1 MAGEGV
7 ATGLATPGASCR
19 PAAVASSAEESRRNL
34 MSPCTSESATETPA
48 SPIRT
53 IFGSN
58 GALAWVSL
66 RGSLETSP

>member
-1 MAGEGV
+1 MAGEVV

-34 MSPCTSESATETPA
+34 MSPCTSESATETPL
-48 SPIRT
+48 PIRT

-58 GALAWVSL
+58 GGRALAWVSL
-66 RGSLETSP
+66 